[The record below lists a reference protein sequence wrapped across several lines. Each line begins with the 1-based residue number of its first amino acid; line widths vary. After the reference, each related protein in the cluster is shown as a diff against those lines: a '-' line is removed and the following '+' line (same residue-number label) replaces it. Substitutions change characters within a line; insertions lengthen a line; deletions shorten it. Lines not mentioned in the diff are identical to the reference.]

1 MRSPPQGGG
10 EILPPALLLDPPP
23 APLLYFQTF
32 LLHCNGSVHK
42 KISGMIITYNR
53 AVASGRGGPGGA
65 KALNFLAEKLTLSQP
80 GGQIMPTTVLR
91 APLRIFRPYDDPVQ
105 DAPHLAFPNNG
116 RPVLI
121 FFAIKKSTEATK
133 MGQEFT
139 CFAD

>member
-1 MRSPPQGGG
+1 MDGPLQGCRKWASPP
-10 EILPPALLLDPPP
+10 LPLP
-23 APLLYFQTF
+23 Q
-32 LLHCNGSVHK
+32 
-42 KISGMIITYNR
+42 
-53 AVASGRGGPGGA
+53 
-65 KALNFLAEKLTLSQP
+65 FLAKQLTLSQP